1 MEMKVAK
8 ANVILLTTIS
18 RWLMTYIE
26 NKDDPVRIWSV
37 LHDIFDPKS
46 DITLAEALRYIVTL
60 RMADDGD
67 MKAHIYDFMAGKR
80 QVEELGVIFMNIVYC
95 TFFMLLMPTM
105 YQMMVTAIESQ
116 AGVMLEAAQNHSLEE
131 WHKRKAQSKGGG
143 GLCCILK
150 PIKKAVANPVVQN
163 EVAVKIP
170 NVSRDQI
177 FSATIAISEATL
189 NQHVGQSIFI

>member
-1 MEMKVAK
+1 
-8 ANVILLTTIS
+8 
-18 RWLMTYIE
+18 MTYIE

-95 TFFMLLMPTM
+95 TFFMLLMTTM

-116 AGVMLEAAQNHSLEE
+116 AGVMLEAAQNPLLEE

-150 PIKKAVANPVVQN
+150 PTRKAVANPVVQN

-177 FSATIAISEATL
+177 FSATIAISEAML
-189 NQHVGQSIFI
+189 NQHVGQRIFI